1 MDGEPDM
8 EKRKNSK
15 NSKKGFWVVLLVF
28 AAAIAGA
35 GFYFYPAWQAAQV
48 LSEKM
53 DFPGSSFAIEAEL
66 DRDELSQEQERM
78 FGLLEKLTGIPQESL
93 CQLTIKGESQ
103 GDKTHMLIYPEG
115 RSEAMAEF
123 YLSDDMK
130 VVNETMLY
138 DAVRRHLRDSLPLL
152 GYLMP
157 GQEEAQYMTFE
168 QVEQLFGVD
177 LGEMFRPALSTE
189 MGDLTAKQYFL
200 LLAVMSR
207 EKPEDGYRF
216 GLEREQMGLWFH
228 ISGEK
233 GHEAVRMGFSVEN
246 PAEAFSQGK
255 ELLAKLGLDM
265 EEGDFRFLKSFSVV
279 LEPGGGGEITI
290 PDNLAN
296 QETIDIISKIRTWIE
311 ENMDFRPEDPSMT

>member
-8 EKRKNSK
+8 RKRKK
-15 NSKKGFWVVLLVF
+15 SKKGLWAVLLVF

-35 GFYFYPAWQAAQV
+35 GFYFYPAWQAARI

-53 DFPGSSFAIEAEL
+53 DFSGNSFVIEAEL
-66 DRDELSQEQERM
+66 DREGLPQEQERM
-78 FGLLEKLTGIPQESL
+78 FGMLEKLTGIPQESL
-93 CQLTIKGESQ
+93 YQLTIKGESQ
-103 GDKTHMLIYPEG
+103 GDRVHMLIYPEG
-115 RSEAMAEF
+115 RSEALAEF
-123 YLSDDMK
+123 YLSDDVN
-130 VVNETMLY
+130 VVNETMVY
-138 DAVRRHLRDSLPLL
+138 EAIRRHLRDSFPLL

-168 QVEQLFGVD
+168 QVEQLFGAD
-177 LGEMFRPALSTE
+177 LGEMFRPALTTA
-189 MGDLTAKQYFL
+189 MRGFTAKQYFL
-200 LLAVMSR
+200 LLAIMSR
-207 EKPEDGYRF
+207 EKPGDGYRF
-216 GLEREQMGLWFH
+216 GLEREQMELWFD

-265 EEGDFRFLKSFSVV
+265 EEGAFRSLKSFSVA
-279 LEPGGGGEITI
+279 LEPGSGGEITI

-296 QETIDIISKIRTWIE
+296 QETIDIISKIRMWIE
-311 ENMDFRPEDPSMT
+311 ENINFRSEDSTTI